1 MNAPL
6 QIMILDDEPIVGKRL
21 APVLAK
27 IGAEVE
33 VFEDPRL
40 ALERIQQKTFDIVIT
55 DVRMEHV
62 SGIEI
67 LEKVK
72 ARSERSKVIMIT
84 AYATVELARE
94 ALGKGAFDFVAKPFR
109 RNSLG
114 DVVIR
119 AAEALGLRET
129 SSQDPSS

>member
-1 MNAPL
+1 MSNGASV
-6 QIMILDDEPIVGKRL
+6 MILDDEPIVGKRL